1 MAENYIDN
9 TGLHVQNITEITEEL
24 TNAYKEIYGEDIT
37 VASDT
42 PDGQRIGIEA
52 QAKADVLE
60 YSKQVYNCFDVDTVR
75 GVQQD
80 RLYKINNVFRK
91 NAKYTYVNVNVTVSQ
106 AVNLDGLDAD
116 EDSAT
121 GTGYTIAD
129 SIGTNFILVNSVA
142 LTTPGT
148 YTLEF
153 RAQELGAVDV
163 APNTLTTMVTVV
175 AGVSSVMNP
184 EKQYIT
190 GNAQETDSAFNIR
203 RNKSVSLAAQGFND
217 SLTAQLL
224 AVDQVTTA
232 VVYEN
237 TPDNTEIP
245 QSALTSAIW
254 CVVEGG
260 LNNDIAKV
268 IYANRTM
275 GCAMVGNTTGTV
287 TRPNGSVFTAY
298 FDRPQA
304 QSLYLNVT
312 IKSRIGQIP
321 DEDYIKSQLANL
333 QFDIYQSVT
342 SSDIVVAINNIDSSV
357 YVVSCTLSNDG
368 TTYASSV
375 TPTTKDKYFTLIADN
390 INITVAS

>member
-9 TGLHVQNITEITEEL
+9 TGLHVQNITEITESL
-24 TNAYKEIYGEDIT
+24 TNSYKEIYGDDIT

-52 QAKADVLE
+52 QAKADLLD

-91 NAKYTYVNVNVTVSQ
+91 NAKYTYVNVNVTITQ
-106 AVNLDGLDAD
+106 AVNLDGLDAN
-116 EDSAT
+116 ENSAT
-121 GTGYTIAD
+121 GTGYTVSD
-129 SIGTNFILVNSVA
+129 SIGSNFILVNSVA

-148 YTLEF
+148 YTLAF

-175 AGVSSVMNP
+175 AGVASVMNP
-184 EKQYIT
+184 AKQYIT
-190 GNAQETDSAFNIR
+190 GNAQETDAVFNIR
-203 RNKSVSLAAQGFND
+203 RNKSVSLAAQGFD
-217 SLTAQLL
+217 TSLEAQLL

-237 TPDNTEIP
+237 TPDSTEIP
-245 QSALTSAIW
+245 QSASTSAIW

-260 LNNDIAKV
+260 LDNDIAKV
-268 IYANRTM
+268 IYANRTF
-275 GCAMVGNTTGTV
+275 GCAMVGNTSGTV
-287 TRPNGSVFTAY
+287 TRPDGSTFTAY

-304 QSLYLNVT
+304 QSLYLNIT
-312 IKSRIGQIP
+312 IKSRVGQIP
-321 DEDYIKSQLANL
+321 DTAHIKSQLANL
-333 QFDIYQSVT
+333 QFDVYESVT
-342 SSDIVVAINNIDSSV
+342 SSDIVIALNNIDSSV

-368 TTYASSV
+368 TTYAASV
-375 TPTTKDKYFTLIADN
+375 TPTTKDKYFTLIEDN
-390 INITVAS
+390 ISITVAS